1 MESYLCNA
9 MQYMQKYKPS
19 PPSEIVSD
27 RPLERLIFG
36 VATKNTQTEK
46 ISSCYLRRS
55 QDLAQGGNCDNV
67 PLVYR

>member
-1 MESYLCNA
+1 MESYLFNA
-9 MQYMQKYKPS
+9 RNDKPS

-36 VATKNTQTEK
+36 VAMKKTQTEK

-55 QDLAQGGNCDNV
+55 QGLAQGGNCDNV
-67 PLVYR
+67 PLV